1 MGTNYYVKN
10 SLNPETDCLHIG
22 KSSGDQDSWMGI
34 LVRRGEELGVI
45 VRSEITW
52 HTSYLFV
59 KMDSGERLT
68 IQLNNIGE
76 DPNSA
81 KDFEWYCITPQ
92 YKAWMR
98 F

>member
-52 HTSYLFV
+52 HTVVSH
-59 KMDSGERLT
+59 
-68 IQLNNIGE
+68 
-76 DPNSA
+76 
-81 KDFEWYCITPQ
+81 FEIPFPRRPL
-92 YKAWMR
+92 ASP
-98 F
+98 